1 MLSISRL
8 ASPAVQLGLT
18 LHPIADFTL
27 QRTCRALSR
36 VCRIKDGGVFI
47 QAPGSSFWDCWT
59 EDNPSKPGAGAW
71 VLRLGRVEVVVDY
84 GPKRKT

>member
-18 LHPIADFTL
+18 LHTIADFIL

-47 QAPGSSFWDCWT
+47 QAPAIRSGTAGQRTTPAS
-59 EDNPSKPGAGAW
+59 PVPGLGCCVWAGW
-71 VLRLGRVEVVVDY
+71 R
-84 GPKRKT
+84 